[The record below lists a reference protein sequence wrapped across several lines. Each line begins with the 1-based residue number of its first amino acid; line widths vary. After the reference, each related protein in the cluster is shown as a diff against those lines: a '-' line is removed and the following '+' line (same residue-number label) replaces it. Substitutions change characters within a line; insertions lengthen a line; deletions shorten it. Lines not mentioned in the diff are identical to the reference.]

1 MKGKN
6 KDLIEISNM
15 ADLRIKDSFTLQQEA
30 IQLNRANGL
39 SSIELGKRLIVL
51 KEQCLKHTEFMKFVE
66 EKLHLKYSTAN
77 KYMKVVRT
85 YGLAES
91 NSNFELVVNLGIKK
105 SMRLLKISNLEERLE
120 YIKSYDLV
128 NKSYQEIDE
137 LLKEL
142 YPTEV
147 KTLNEYSLYTNVHR
161 SLQSNLKALMDNKSI
176 VKDKEAKKEA
186 KAIQEELERLIQR
199 VEDLKS
205 KFGKVEET
213 EKQQAK

>member
-15 ADLRIKDSFTLQQEA
+15 SDLRIKDSFTLQQEA

-91 NSNFELVVNLGIKK
+91 NSNLELVVNLGIKK
-105 SMRLLKISNLEERLE
+105 SMRLLKISSLEERLE

-142 YPTEV
+142 YPSEV

-161 SLQSNLKALMDNKSI
+161 SLQSNLKVLVDNKSI

-186 KAIQEELERLIQR
+186 KAIQDELERLIQR
-199 VEDLKS
+199 IEGLKS
-205 KFGKVEET
+205 KFGKTEET
-213 EKQQAK
+213 EKQKAE

>member
-51 KEQCLKHTEFMKFVE
+51 KEQCLKHAEFMKFVE

-91 NSNFELVVNLGIKK
+91 NSNLELVVNLGIKK

-142 YPTEV
+142 YPTEL

-186 KAIQEELERLIQR
+186 KAIQDELERLIQR
-199 VEDLKS
+199 IEGLKS
-205 KFGKVEET
+205 KFGKTEET
-213 EKQQAK
+213 ENQQAQ

>member
-15 ADLRIKDSFTLQQEA
+15 SDLRIKDSFTLQQEA

-91 NSNFELVVNLGIKK
+91 NSNLELVVNLGIKK

-142 YPTEV
+142 YPSEV

>member
-91 NSNFELVVNLGIKK
+91 NSNLELVVNLGIKK

-205 KFGKVEET
+205 KFGKTEET
-213 EKQQAK
+213 ENQQAQ

>member
-15 ADLRIKDSFTLQQEA
+15 SDLRIKDSFTLQQEA

-91 NSNFELVVNLGIKK
+91 NSNLELVVNLGIKK

-142 YPTEV
+142 YPSEV

-161 SLQSNLKALMDNKSI
+161 SLQSNLKVLVDNKSI

-186 KAIQEELERLIQR
+186 KAIQDELERLIQR
-199 VEDLKS
+199 IEGLKS
-205 KFGKVEET
+205 KFGKTEET
-213 EKQQAK
+213 EKQKAE